1 MPQPET
7 IQLTGPGIG
16 LTFLYYFSMT
26 VVIVVFVGSR
36 SADFTFASPQL
47 HQYGVIAGLVA
58 GVLGTLINRNV
69 TMDIAFDNREQFI
82 DRLSQNLAEIGFEL
96 EVEAEEI
103 ILPEDSTEISEESAD
118 TEGDYLSYFRSGLAG
133 WFAGGIYV
141 WVCDRSAQISSR
153 AINIQRI
160 RKQQF

>member
-1 MPQPET
+1 MPQQEN

-36 SADFTFASPQL
+36 SVDFTFASPQL

-58 GVLGTLINRNV
+58 GVVGTLVNRNV
-69 TMDIAFDNREQFI
+69 TMDIAFDDRDKFMN
-82 DRLSQNLAEIGFEL
+82 RLSQNLASIGFEL
-96 EVEAEEI
+96 EIDEEETP
-103 ILPEDSTEISEESAD
+103 LEESVEE
-118 TEGDYLSYFRSGLAG
+118 EGDYFSYFRSGLAG
-133 WFAGGIYV
+133 WFSGGIYV
-141 WVCDRSAQISSR
+141 VVCDRSAKISSR
-153 AINIQRI
+153 AINIQRL